1 MTEPVLQRP
10 QTLWK
15 NLREAGHVSGDYPVQ
30 DAPSAWYIK
39 LLLASSGWLAA
50 VFLLGFFALGLEDL
64 LRNETVALIIGMLLL
79 VGAWLLLR
87 AQALNV
93 FASHLA
99 LAMSLAGQA
108 LMLWPLVEWL
118 GEGSSRFWL
127 ALFVLQ
133 AALAW
138 IMPDFLHRVFSAAVA
153 AIALA
158 MLLWTQRWYPL
169 PVPLL
174 LFAVSWLWLH
184 EFAYPRQLQR
194 IVPIAYGITLGL
206 LLARS
211 FWAFGMNFWIA
222 DSSGMDDT
230 TRLPF
235 WLGNVLLTLVIV
247 FVVWRLLQ
255 RHGLTWTD
263 RCWQAAMV
271 AAVLLGVLS
280 QEVSGISIGMTLLI
294 LGFAARNR
302 VLMGIAVAALLYFIS
317 SYYYYL
323 GATLLVKSA
332 ILVGVGTVCL
342 LLRWVVLRW
351 LQQGVAD
358 A

>member
-1 MTEPVLQRP
+1 MTEPVVQRP
-10 QTLWK
+10 QALWES
-15 NLREAGHVSGDYPVQ
+15 LSEAGQVSGDYPAQ
-30 DAPSAWYIK
+30 DAPSPWYIK
-39 LLLASSGWLAA
+39 LLLACSGWLAA

-64 LRNETVALIIGMLLL
+64 LRNETVALVIGAALL
-79 VGAWLLLR
+79 VGSWLLLR
-87 AQALNV
+87 AQAVNL

-108 LMLWPLVEWL
+108 LMLWPMPEWL

-127 ALFVLQ
+127 ALMLLQ

-138 IMPDFLHRVFSAAVA
+138 LMPDFLHRVFSAAVA
-153 AIALA
+153 AGSLV
-158 MLLWTQRWYPL
+158 MLMWLQRWYPL

-174 LFAVSWLWLH
+174 LFFASWLWLH
-184 EFAYPRQLQR
+184 EFDYPRQLPR

-206 LLARS
+206 LLVRV
-211 FWAFGMNFWIA
+211 FWAFGMGFWTA
-222 DSSGMDDT
+222 DSSGMDTT

-235 WLGNVLLTLVIV
+235 WLGNVLLAMVIM
-247 FVVWRLLQ
+247 FAVWRLLQ
-255 RHGLTWTD
+255 RHGLSWND
-263 RCWQAAMV
+263 RHWQAAM
-271 AAVLLGVLS
+271 AAALLLGVLS
-280 QEVSGISIGMTLLI
+280 HELPGLSIGMTLLL

-302 VLMGIAVAALLYFIS
+302 VLMGIAIVALLHVFS
-317 SYYYYL
+317 SYYYFL
-323 GATLLVKSA
+323 GVTLLVKSA

-351 LQQGVAD
+351 LRQGVAD

>member
-1 MTEPVLQRP
+1 MTEPVVQRP
-10 QTLWK
+10 QALWES
-15 NLREAGHVSGDYPVQ
+15 LRGAGQVAGDYPAQ
-30 DAPSAWYIK
+30 DAPSPWYIK
-39 LLLASSGWLAA
+39 LLLAGSGWLAA
-50 VFLLGFFALGLEDL
+50 LFLLGFFALGLEGL
-64 LRNETVALIIGMLLL
+64 LRNETAALIIGMLLL
-79 VGAWLLLR
+79 AGAWLLLR
-87 AQALNV
+87 AQAVNV

-127 ALFVLQ
+127 ALLLMQ

-138 IMPDFLHRVFSAAVA
+138 IMPDFLHRVFSTAVA

-169 PVPLL
+169 PIPLL
-174 LFAVSWLWLH
+174 LLVASWLWLH

-211 FWAFGMNFWIA
+211 FWAFGMNFWTA
-222 DSSGMDDT
+222 DSTGMDDT

-235 WLGNVLLTLVIV
+235 WLGNVLLTLVMV

-255 RHGLTWTD
+255 RHGLMWTD
-263 RCWQAAMV
+263 RRWQAAMV
-271 AAVLLGVLS
+271 AALLLGALS
-280 QEVSGISIGMTLLI
+280 QEVSGISIGMTLLV

-302 VLMGIAVAALLYFIS
+302 VLMGIAIAALLYFIS
-317 SYYYYL
+317 SYYYFL
-323 GATLLVKSA
+323 GAILLVKSA
-332 ILVGVGTVCL
+332 ILVSVGVVCL
-342 LLRWVVLRW
+342 LLRWMALRW
-351 LQQGVAD
+351 LQQEVAN